1 VAEETGEE
9 ETIRCGWSGGAGV
22 GGEDKI
28 GLGLAVRRAAYIAAV
43 GWQAGPA
50 GWALLGWAVFGDI
63 TAIFPVGYISRVLIV
78 SGYFSCR
85 VRVQHYVS
93 ILKHNTARPSCRVDT
108 DTMQS
113 CSCSCRVVFFSVVP
127 PVVSDP
133 FGHL

>member
-1 VAEETGEE
+1 VQGEAWRRRQERRRRFVA
-9 ETIRCGWSGGAGV
+9 AGV
-22 GGEDKI
+22 GEWGLGEDKI

-85 VRVQHYVS
+85 VRVQHHVS
-93 ILKHNTARPSCRVDT
+93 ILKHNTARSSCRVDT
-108 DTMQS
+108 DTMQL
-113 CSCSCRVVFFSVVP
+113 CSCSCRVF
-127 PVVSDP
+127 
-133 FGHL
+133 

>member
-9 ETIRCGWSGGAGV
+9 ETIRCGWSGGAGA
-22 GGEDKI
+22 GGDKI

-50 GWALLGWAVFGDI
+50 GWALLGWAGPFLDI

-85 VRVQHYVS
+85 VRV
-93 ILKHNTARPSCRVDT
+93 NTTCR
-108 DTMQS
+108 
-113 CSCSCRVVFFSVVP
+113 F
-127 PVVSDP
+127 
-133 FGHL
+133 